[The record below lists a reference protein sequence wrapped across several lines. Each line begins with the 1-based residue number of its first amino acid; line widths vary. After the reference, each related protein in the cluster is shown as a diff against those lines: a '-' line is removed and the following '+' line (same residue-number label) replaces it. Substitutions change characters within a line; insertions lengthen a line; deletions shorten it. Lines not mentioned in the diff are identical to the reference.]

1 MDGTPVMNDPV
12 DSLRKSSSFD
22 FEGDC
27 FQLIEATEQEPKV
40 CVLMP
45 TYNHS
50 EYISQA
56 IEGVLSQK
64 TNFPIRLCISDDGS
78 GDNTTDICL
87 SYQSQFSD
95 QIELI
100 YTPENT
106 KCKIARSLYYRGLE
120 SGSKYISFCEGD
132 DYWTD
137 PLKLQ
142 KQFDFMEV
150 HPECAGCF
158 HDAPYVN
165 ENGDIIRDSVK
176 SLLNGKLF
184 LDEKDVFSLCGLEPT
199 CSMFFKR
206 EVLDP
211 FPHIMRE
218 LPSDFFLG
226 LSIAR
231 KGLYAYLDEVM
242 AVHVK
247 HPEGWSSRSKVD
259 IHMDMLER
267 PFALMQS
274 DYYREKFRKETIK
287 LYRTRK
293 YSGNIGETFGNNN
306 ILTPLIQIYEKHLSF
321 LSSRSLYDQLFFR
334 LSFETMLAKR
344 RIVLGIRNYKK
355 YSPLAVQK
363 RINDLLIKISSEE
376 QTQIESIFN
385 DEIMELKQACHIK
398 RCKDQYLS
406 YRPNSGGD
414 NLERCK
420 KHLHHLL
427 TMRVPDAL
435 KLPIDKLT
443 YEIITSQLHVINKLL
458 KNIMLYADYNT
469 LRIHQAYL
477 LKELGYSKEAY
488 EMVIGALQ
496 KAPGHLGLKQTK
508 GVLLASL
515 GCYSE
520 AISVFENNLERAPAR
535 IDILINISDV
545 YKYANDAE
553 QAIHALKKF
562 VDLGG
567 DNKKIEAKL
576 KHLQQKITSK
586 KIRAKL
592 EKTQ

>member
-1 MDGTPVMNDPV
+1 M
-12 DSLRKSSSFD
+12 
-22 FEGDC
+22 
-27 FQLIEATEQEPKV
+27 IEAKGPEPEV

-45 TYNHS
+45 TYNHAKF
-50 EYISQA
+50 ISQA
-56 IEGVLSQK
+56 IDGVLGQR
-64 TNFPIRLCISDDGS
+64 TNFPIRLYISDDGS
-78 GDNTTDICL
+78 SDDTTDICFN
-87 SYQSQFSD
+87 YQEKFPD
-95 QIELI
+95 RIELV
-100 YTPENT
+100 YSHENT
-106 KCKIARSLYYRGLE
+106 RGKIVQSLYYRGAANR
-120 SGSKYISFCEGD
+120 SKYIAFCEGD

-137 PLKLQ
+137 PHKLQ
-142 KQFDFMEV
+142 KQFDFMKV

-165 ENGDIIRDSVK
+165 ENGDIVRASVK
-176 SLLNGKLF
+176 PLLNGNLF
-184 LDEKDVFSLCGLEPT
+184 LNEKDVFSLCGLEPT
-199 CSMFFKR
+199 CSMFFRR

-211 FPHIMRE
+211 FPNIMRE

-293 YSGNIGETFGNNN
+293 YSENIGETFGKNN

-334 LSFETMLAKR
+334 LSFETILAKR
-344 RIVLGIRNYKK
+344 RVVLGIRNYKI

-376 QTQIESIFN
+376 QTQLESIFN

-427 TMRVPDAL
+427 TMRMPDAW
-435 KLPIDKLT
+435 KLPIEKLT
-443 YEIITSQLHVINKLL
+443 YEIITSKCHVINKLL
-458 KNIMLYADYNT
+458 KNIMLYEDYNT

-477 LKELGYSKEAY
+477 LKELGYGQEAY
-488 EMVIGALQ
+488 EMVIGALK
-496 KAPGHLGLKQTK
+496 KAPGHLGLQQTK
-508 GVLLASL
+508 GVLLASF
-515 GCYSE
+515 GRYGE
-520 AISVFENNLERAPAR
+520 AISVFENNLEHTPER

-545 YKYANDAE
+545 YKYANDVE

-576 KHLQQKITSK
+576 KHLKQKITSK

-592 EKTQ
+592 EKPQKGFYSTLFSEK